1 MKVMYLGRRK
11 VKMTDKKTG
20 ELIEGTTVFYAY
32 ADASVD
38 GQASGKFFVRKGSEV
53 ELPQV
58 DPGEEMNIE
67 FNQYG
72 KVCDCSAAS

>member
-1 MKVMYLGRRK
+1 MKVMYLGRRE
-11 VKMTDKKTG
+11 VNMTDQKTG

-32 ADASVD
+32 ADVNVE
-38 GQASGKFFVRKGSEV
+38 GQASGKFFVRKGSAV
-53 ELPQV
+53 VLPQV

-72 KVCDCSAAS
+72 KVCDCSATS